1 MRSMRFSRACISALF
16 ATLLLTTVTAFA
28 KDGRDFAGSYNLSN
42 AQEQGD
48 QMRVTLNFQVQN
60 LSNADV
66 KNAVLT
72 LRQNTGTV
80 LVGETKPIKLLR
92 DRGVAIVSRRFTVSR
107 IEYEHWLQG
116 SQPAVFIVYH
126 DAKGTRWERYV
137 QLASR

>member
-1 MRSMRFSRACISALF
+1 MRSMRFVRVCLAALL

-42 AQEQGD
+42 PREQGD
-48 QMRVTLNFQVQN
+48 LMRVTLNFQVQN
-60 LSNADV
+60 LSDADV
-66 KNAVLT
+66 KNAVIT

-80 LVGETKPIKLLR
+80 LAGETKPIKLLR
-92 DRGVAIVSRRFTVSR
+92 DRGTVKVSQRFIVSR

-116 SQPAVFIVYH
+116 SQPTVFIVYH